1 MPWKMNRLV
10 VLDTETTGLDVN
22 DGHRIIEIGCIE
34 IINRTIT
41 NNSFHKYVNPDRSID
56 EGAQNVHGITLSM
69 LKDKPKFSDIIEE
82 LLEYLDQSDL
92 IIHNAPFD
100 LGFLVRELDILN
112 KDSDTFVAQRKIIDT
127 LTMSRKKFPGKRNTL
142 DALCARFSVDNTERS
157 YHGALLDANLLASV
171 YLKMTRGQTSLKMV
185 DSDQKKLDSEVISS
199 TALERKKIVIRASE
213 DDIKLHNE
221 YFKN

>member
-1 MPWKMNRLV
+1 MNRLV

>member
-1 MPWKMNRLV
+1 MNRLI

-41 NNSFHKYVNPDRSID
+41 NNSFHKYINPDRPID
-56 EGAQNVHGITLSM
+56 EGAQNVHGISLSM
-69 LKDKPKFSDIIEE
+69 LEDKPKFYDIVEE
-82 LLEYLDQSDL
+82 LLEYLGQSDL

-100 LGFLVRELDILN
+100 LGFLKRELDVSK
-112 KDSDTFVAQRKIIDT
+112 KDGDNFIDQRKIIDT

-142 DALCARFSVDNTERS
+142 DALCARFNVDNTERS

-185 DSDQKKLDSEVISS
+185 ESDQLNTNSGPIVSAKI
-199 TALERKKIVIRASE
+199 ERKKIIISASE
-213 DDIKLHNE
+213 DETRLHNE